1 MTLVR
6 LLAIVGA
13 VSILVGLGLT
23 SFSVILNPR
32 SVGDMHGAGFSP
44 SDFAIETH
52 FSGIIVMGV
61 GLMLLIA
68 AAAIGRRSK

>member
-52 FSGIIVMGV
+52 LFGLIVMTIGAI
-61 GLMLLIA
+61 LLIVVA
-68 AAAIGRRSK
+68 VIRESQH